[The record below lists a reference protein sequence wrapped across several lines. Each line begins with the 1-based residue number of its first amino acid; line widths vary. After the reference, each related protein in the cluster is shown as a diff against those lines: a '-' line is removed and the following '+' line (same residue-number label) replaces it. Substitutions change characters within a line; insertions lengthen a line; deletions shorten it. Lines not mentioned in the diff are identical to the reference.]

1 MRMVTWVRNLGL
13 GCAVMLLGGLAAGDA
28 NAASMTVNGWTLGER
43 VNVRSAGRTG
53 WVNTAE
59 LDVTYDGRDGFSYC
73 VDLAQNIGAGT
84 STGWDTLRADLSDS
98 VLRAA
103 WLVEFARPQ
112 FDTLLA
118 PGAEASAWGAT
129 RSTAIAGLQVAIW
142 EVMGDAPGHYDLF
155 GGGFSLASGGASAG
169 VMNLARDFLGEL
181 ESRGLDEFET
191 RATWARHASRQDQIV
206 INPIP
211 EPSSLILFLAGSS
224 LVGYAVARK
233 RA

>member
-13 GCAVMLLGGLAAGDA
+13 GCAALLLAGLAAGPA
-28 NAASMTVNGWTLGER
+28 SAASMTVKGWTLGER
-43 VNVRSAGRTG
+43 VSVRSAGRTG

-59 LDVTYDGRDGFSYC
+59 LDVSFDGRDGFSYC

-84 STGWDTLRADLSDS
+84 STGWDSLSAELS
-98 VLRAA
+98 QGVLRAA

-112 FDTLLA
+112 FETILA
-118 PGAEASAWGAT
+118 PDADAAAWGVT

-142 EVMGDAPGHYDLF
+142 EVMGDAPGHYDLYS
-155 GGGFSLASGGASAG
+155 GGFSLARGGASSG
-169 VMNLARDFLGEL
+169 VMNLARGFLGEL

-191 RATWARHASRQDQIV
+191 HATWARHASRQDQIV

-224 LVGYAVARK
+224 LVGFAVARK